1 MIGNDQAFR
10 QFAETQ
16 YKFGWWLRQQRD
28 TARQHPQVSAAQ
40 LALAVIAQ
48 VFFGLRSLLR
58 VDQWL
63 RTSLAVVWLRCA
75 RTGPRGSDT
84 TLLQALGAWDR
95 ARLRQATYAVHLT
108 LREQGLCRTTLSTGK
123 VVHLAIVDG
132 TVMGGQRFS
141 VLGFAGAVYHA
152 VDVQPSRGRGHE
164 LGDSR
169 RLLGRAVKRLGTGF
183 ATHLLYDGLMA
194 VRKDFG
200 RAQHIWGMHLVVK
213 TQEETLDVVPSCRAA
228 WQGLTDQALR
238 AVGVAVVRG
247 VDAEH
252 NREYVVCAQCGIRW
266 EGLDEPLNV
275 AWVRETP
282 LKGPRAGQTEEF
294 WVLTTDATLR
304 AAELREV
311 AHARWAIENLGF
323 KATNAQVG
331 SKLGYIRNAR
341 VKETLLLL
349 WSWGLA
355 LLGAWQWGLSHQP
368 AWRQWGVR
376 KTKWLIGLV
385 LTVTALGGEVSGC
398 GSSP

>member
-1 MIGNDQAFR
+1 MVGNNQGFR

-16 YKFGWWLRQQRD
+16 YRLGWWLARQRD
-28 TARQHPQVSAAQ
+28 TARRHPQVSAAQ

-63 RTSLAVVWLRCA
+63 RTSLAVAWLQCA
-75 RTGPRGSDT
+75 RAGRRGSDT
-84 TLLQALGAWDR
+84 TLLKALGAWDR
-95 ARLRQATYAVHLT
+95 ARLRQATYALHVR

-123 VVHLAIVDG
+123 QVRLAIVDG
-132 TVMGGQRFS
+132 TEMGGHRFS
-141 VLGFAGAVYHA
+141 VLSFAGVVHHA
-152 VDVQPSRGRGHE
+152 VDEQPSRGRGHE
-164 LGDSR
+164 LADSR
-169 RLLGRAVKRLGTGF
+169 QLLGRAVKRLGPGF

-194 VRKDFG
+194 VRQDFV
-200 RAQHIWGMHLVVK
+200 RARWIWGMHLVVK
-213 TQEETLDVVPSCRAA
+213 TKEETLEVVQSCRAA
-228 WQGLTDQALR
+228 WQGFSDDVLR
-238 AVGVAVVRG
+238 AVGVELVRG

-252 NREYVVCAQCGIRW
+252 NVAYVVCAQSGIRW
-266 EGLDEPLNV
+266 EGLDEPLQV

-282 LKGPRAGQTEEF
+282 LKGQRAGQSEEF
-294 WVLTTDATLR
+294 WVLTTDVTLR

-311 AHARWAIENLGF
+311 AHARWGIENLSF

-331 SKLGYIRNAR
+331 SKLGYIRNPR

-355 LLGAWQWGLSHQP
+355 LLGAWQWWLSQQP
-368 AWRQWGVR
+368 GWRAWGVR
-376 KTKWLIGLV
+376 KTKALIGLV

-398 GSSP
+398 GGSP

>member
-16 YKFGWWLRQQRD
+16 YQFGWWLRRQRD
-28 TARQHPQVSAAQ
+28 AARRHPRVSAAQ
-40 LALAVIAQ
+40 VALAVIAQ

-75 RTGPRGSDT
+75 PTGARGSDT
-84 TLLQALGAWDR
+84 TLLKGLGAWDR
-95 ARLRQATYAVHLT
+95 VRLRQATYALHLAV
-108 LREQGLCRTTLSTGK
+108 RDQGRCRTTLSTGK
-123 VVHLAIVDG
+123 TVRLAIMDG
-132 TVMGGQRFS
+132 TAMGGHRFS
-141 VLGFAGAVYHA
+141 VLSFAGAVHHA
-152 VDVQPSRGRGHE
+152 VDVEPSRGRGHE
-164 LGDSR
+164 LADSR
-169 RLLGRAVKRLGTGF
+169 RLLGRAVKRLGTGL

-194 VRKDFG
+194 VRKDFV
-200 RAQHIWGMHLVVK
+200 RAQHIWGLHLVVK
-213 TQEETLDVVPSCRAA
+213 TQEETLDVVQSCRAA
-228 WQGLTDQALR
+228 WQGRSDAALQTT
-238 AVGVAVVRG
+238 GVEVVRG
-247 VDAEH
+247 VDAARH
-252 NREYVVCAQCGIRW
+252 VTYVVCAQSGIQW
-266 EGLDEPLNV
+266 EGLADLLNV

-282 LKGPRAGQTEEF
+282 LKGKHAGQTEEF

-331 SKLGYIRNAR
+331 SKLGYIRNPR
-341 VKETLLLL
+341 VKETRLLL

-355 LLGAWQWGLSHQP
+355 LLGAWQWWLSQQP

-376 KTKWLIGLV
+376 KTKALIGLV

-398 GSSP
+398 GGSP